1 MDNNKINNN
10 IKENNIIENTSEY
23 EKYYLLKKNN
33 IYKIIVER
41 LKNEFIIK
49 YKNYEIKLN
58 NNNLSKITNGIL
70 NNIDEAYELII
81 NAFEKN
87 KIMIKDMVIN
97 KSVKLFFK
105 IYIYNKE
112 KDIEL
117 ILLYN
122 KEKKFINNNN
132 YYQLKEDINNLKEE
146 IKILKTEIETIK

>member
-23 EKYYLLKKNN
+23 EEYYLLKKNSV
-33 IYKIIVER
+33 YKIIVER

-58 NNNLSKITNGIL
+58 NNNLSKITNGIF

-122 KEKKFINNNN
+122 KEK
-132 YYQLKEDINNLKEE
+132 NL
-146 IKILKTEIETIK
+146 

>member
-23 EKYYLLKKNN
+23 EEYYLLKKNSV
-33 IYKIIVER
+33 YKIIVER

-58 NNNLSKITNGIL
+58 NNNLSKITNGIF

-132 YYQLKEDINNLKEE
+132 YYQLK
-146 IKILKTEIETIK
+146 